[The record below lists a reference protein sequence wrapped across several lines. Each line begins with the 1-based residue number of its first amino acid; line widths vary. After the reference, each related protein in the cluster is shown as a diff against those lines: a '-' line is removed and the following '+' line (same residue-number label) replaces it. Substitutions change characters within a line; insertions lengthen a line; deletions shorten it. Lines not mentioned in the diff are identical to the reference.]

1 MQKKYQAD
9 STSVKRQWTS
19 RSIGSK
25 LQHNI
30 FYLLIRVGGRR
41 LAYFILY
48 FVVFHYAV
56 FSRSQRKQGRTYISR
71 KFGKH
76 HYLIRFYHR
85 YRMMLNL
92 GKALIDRAIVGILG
106 PGAIKVTLHDREKLL
121 QLLGEKKGLILMLSH
136 VGCWQVA
143 MAALKFLDNRVYLL
157 MHHEEGDFDLH
168 YFEHSGTETPF
179 HFIDPHG
186 YLGGS
191 LEMMQVLKKGD
202 VLCVM
207 GDRVLGSEKNTVAID
222 FLGDQAE
229 FPYSAYKIASVT
241 GAPIVTFYALKTGP
255 ASYSLKLT
263 KTIRVPENLG
273 RSGEKFTPYVKM
285 FVESLEDF
293 TKEKPYQF
301 FNFYDMWDPLKEAD
315 Q

>member
-1 MQKKYQAD
+1 MQKKYRAN
-9 STSVKRQWTS
+9 STTSRRQWSS

-30 FYLLIRVGGRR
+30 FYLLIRIGGRR

-48 FVVFHYAV
+48 FVVFYYAV
-56 FSRSQRKQGRTYISR
+56 FSRSQRIQGKSYLFR
-71 KFGKH
+71 KFGNQNF
-76 HYLIRFYHR
+76 LLRFYHR

-92 GKALIDRAIVGILG
+92 GKALVDRAIVGILG
-106 PGAIKVTLHDREKLL
+106 PSAVKVTLHDREKLL
-121 QLLGEKKGLILMLSH
+121 RLLDEKKGLIFMLSH

-143 MAALKFLDNRVYLL
+143 MAALKFLKTRVYLL

-179 HFIDPHG
+179 QFIDPHG

-191 LEMMQVLKKGD
+191 LEMIQVLKKGRI
-202 VLCVM
+202 LCVM
-207 GDRVLGSEKNTVAID
+207 GDRVLGSEKNTVKVD
-222 FLGDQAE
+222 FLGDPVA
-229 FPYSAYKIASVT
+229 FPYSAYKLASVT
-241 GAPIVTFYALKTGP
+241 GAPIAAFYAYKTGP
-255 ASYSLKLT
+255 ASYSLVLT
-263 KTIRVPENLG
+263 RTIRVPENLG
-273 RSGEKFTPYVKM
+273 RSGEKFRPYVKM
-285 FVESLEDF
+285 FVESLEAF
-293 TKEKPYQF
+293 TDEKPYQF